1 MEQKYE
7 DIRSDDI
14 AFKNRGFNISYPG
27 YYEVYWPRS
36 HLNKV
41 IICLIESN
49 ENTIVT
55 FSYDRGLKGMIQGP
69 DLTQEL
75 CFV

>member
-1 MEQKYE
+1 MKST
-7 DIRSDDI
+7 DLGVILR
-14 AFKNRGFNISYPG
+14 
-27 YYEVYWPRS
+27 
-36 HLNKV
+36 LNKV

-55 FSYDRGLKGMIQGP
+55 FSYDRGLKGMIQGT